1 MMKEAQKMIG
11 LDHPHVLT
19 LIGLCVDGGPT
30 PYIVMP
36 FMANGSLLSYLKADR
51 KNLLIPEDVQ
61 DETVCFS
68 LITPSILN

>member
-1 MMKEAQKMIG
+1 MIG

-36 FMANGSLLSYLKADR
+36 FMANGSLLSNLRANR
-51 KNLLIPEDVQ
+51 ENLLIPEDVQ

-68 LITPSILN
+68 LTPPSILN